1 MKLFQCYQRTWERT
15 RRSAK
20 KNALGQQLWHT
31 QWPKKNQ
38 NVATGKLLS
47 ILESNVVSRHSMSQ
61 ESIGGKL
68 CMIVSLYVPVQR
80 LPILWD
86 AFGITQ
92 VAYNL
97 SIPVG
102 LGKFPKLLMPAP
114 ITSVLGDLEPVM
126 IVCQALPGQCSTFP
140 CKGLPLGSVVGCTP
154 YHAWLHDHVMRL
166 KKAGSVL
173 LVIRSSGIANS
184 KNLLHLTERG
194 FQRTMFKNIAN
205 MFSLPNL
212 VVTLALSP

>member
-1 MKLFQCYQRTWERT
+1 MSWAGIRWARNPLVENSAWLLVSMFQYKDCQSSEMPLASHR
-15 RRSAK
+15 
-20 KNALGQQLWHT
+20 WHT
-31 QWPKKNQ
+31 TSPFQWALANFQSFLCQPQSPLCSVTWNRSWLF
-38 NVATGKLLS
+38 V
-47 ILESNVVSRHSMSQ
+47 
-61 ESIGGKL
+61 KL
-68 CMIVSLYVPVQR
+68 C
-80 LPILWD
+80 
-86 AFGITQ
+86 
-92 VAYNL
+92 
-97 SIPVG
+97 
-102 LGKFPKLLMPAP
+102 PANA
-114 ITSVLGDLEPVM
+114 
-126 IVCQALPGQCSTFP
+126 ALFP